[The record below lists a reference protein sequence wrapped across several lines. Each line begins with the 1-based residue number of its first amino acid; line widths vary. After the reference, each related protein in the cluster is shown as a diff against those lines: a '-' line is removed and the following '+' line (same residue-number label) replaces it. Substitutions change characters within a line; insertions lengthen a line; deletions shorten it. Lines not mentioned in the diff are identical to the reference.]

1 MTDSTPAAMSATAVA
16 HANIALIKYWG
27 KADAE
32 LILPVTPSLS
42 LTLDALYTTT
52 TVTFGAEPGTDTATL
67 DGEPVTGKA
76 MARIT
81 ALLDLVRQR
90 AGIAAA
96 AQVTSVNTVP
106 TAAGLASS
114 ASGFAALTGAAAAA
128 AGLDLDD
135 RELSRLARRGSGSA
149 SRSIYGGLAMWHAGS
164 DDESS
169 YAEPVD
175 DLTDL
180 ASSLA
185 MVVLVLN
192 AGEKFVSS
200 RDGMAH
206 TVETSP
212 EYWPWVESHKNDLAG
227 ALEAVA
233 AGDLATLG
241 EIAERNAAGM
251 HRTMQTAVP
260 PVDYLTDASRAALAA
275 VKAAREAGLPAWATM
290 DAGPNVKVLT
300 TADKVGDLDAWLK
313 NHLADT
319 VPGLSTVIARSGEG
333 MVVTR

>member
-1 MTDSTPAAMSATAVA
+1 
-16 HANIALIKYWG
+16 
-27 KADAE
+27 
-32 LILPVTPSLS
+32 
-42 LTLDALYTTT
+42 
-52 TVTFGAEPGTDTATL
+52 
-67 DGEPVTGKA
+67 
-76 MARIT
+76 
-81 ALLDLVRQR
+81 
-90 AGIAAA
+90 
-96 AQVTSVNTVP
+96 
-106 TAAGLASS
+106 
-114 ASGFAALTGAAAAA
+114 
-128 AGLDLDD
+128 
-135 RELSRLARRGSGSA
+135 
-149 SRSIYGGLAMWHAGS
+149 MWHAGS
-164 DDESS
+164 DDGSS

-175 DLTDL
+175 DPTDL

-192 AGEKFVSS
+192 AGEKSVSS

-300 TADKVGDLDAWLK
+300 TADKVGELDAWLK